1 MVAME
6 STVEDAKQE
15 LQRPATWMAIISVG
29 CLLLVGCSGTSGSTS
44 TTTGSKTGT
53 GATLTTAQIFSRPVL
68 SRGYEQNSW
77 VMKTSDGTGE
87 RETAASVGAA
97 LAGLKPTYVSGLI
110 YLQNITTVT
119 QSMIDDWNTIRTAV
133 LAQNPNARF
142 DVEISLNP
150 APPAPNEP
158 FASPDALVAKMT
170 TVDSEL
176 HPDAW
181 WFDFYSDEENAAPD
195 VIAAAVS
202 YAHSHGQLIG
212 GNVFGSK
219 VPPGSDA
226 VAFVDD
232 PVSGSQFGFDFSRTE
247 VTALKSSSPSTLL
260 IGHLQS
266 NAQNGSTT
274 ESCVYM
280 TQWNESQRLSYLSYW
295 ASQQSSVGFTFMYPV
310 FYPLCPGAYAFD
322 PLQDP
327 STAGGTLYDDLK
339 TLITQSNP

>member
-1 MVAME
+1 MLSDNKSFRCFVP
-6 STVEDAKQE
+6 KG
-15 LQRPATWMAIISVG
+15 LQTRGAWMSAIFTA
-29 CLLLVGCSGTSGSTS
+29 CLIFAGCSGMPGSTS
-44 TTTGSKTGT
+44 TAPAQTP
-53 GATLTTAQIFSRPVL
+53 LTPAQIFSRPVL
-68 SRGYEQNSW
+68 SRGYEQNNW
-77 VMKTSDGTGE
+77 VLTNSGGTGD
-87 RETAASVGAA
+87 RETAAAVGAA
-97 LAGLKPTYVSGLI
+97 LAALKPTYVSGLI
-110 YLQNITTVT
+110 YLENITTVSQT
-119 QSMIDDWNTIRTAV
+119 MIDDWSTIRAAV
-133 LAQNPNARF
+133 LAQNPNAKF

-158 FASPDALVAKMT
+158 FASPAALVAKMT

-181 WFDFYSDEENAAPD
+181 WFDFYSNEEDAAPD

-202 YAHSHGQLIG
+202 YAHSHGQLVG
-212 GNVFGSK
+212 GNVFGGK

-247 VTALKSSSPSTLL
+247 VASLKSSSPSTVL

-266 NAQNGSTT
+266 NAQNGPTT
-274 ESCVYM
+274 ESCVYIN
-280 TQWNESQRLSYLSYW
+280 QWNESQRLSYLTYW

-310 FYPLCPGAYAFD
+310 FYPLCPGGYAFD

-327 STAGGTLYDDLK
+327 SADGGTLYGSLQ
-339 TLITQSNP
+339 TLMNQYNP